1 MVEKKKGIS
10 TIILGDSKVGKT
22 SILQAIENKGFNE
35 SHITTMGVDFKTVK
49 WTDPQGNQVD
59 VKLWDTA
66 GQERFRTITY
76 SFYKNANGVI
86 LCFDLT
92 SQESFKNVKSW
103 LDGIYQHTDPDIVKV
118 LVGNKSDLAEHREV
132 TYEQAMEVAEQ
143 HKMEYFETSA
153 KTRENIDNLSQSIF
167 SSIYKRMSVPSSQ
180 LGDPAHAEAG
190 PSNKNNGSVV
200 ISRLS

>member
-1 MVEKKKGIS
+1 
-10 TIILGDSKVGKT
+10 
-22 SILQAIENKGFNE
+22 
-35 SHITTMGVDFKTVK
+35 MGVDFKKVM

-92 SQESFKNVKSW
+92 SQESFKNTKSW
-103 LDGIYQHTDPDIVKV
+103 LDGIYQHTDPNIVKA

-132 TYEQAMEVAEQ
+132 SSEQAMELAEQ

-153 KTRENIDNLSQSIF
+153 KTRDNIENLS
-167 SSIYKRMSVPSSQ
+167 
-180 LGDPAHAEAG
+180 
-190 PSNKNNGSVV
+190 
-200 ISRLS
+200 